1 MNLFTSYLK
10 QALSVLFTALAAS
23 AALAQAAAPLTE
35 GEIRKVDREA
45 GKLTIKHG
53 EIKNLEMPPMT
64 MVFRVNDPLLLEP
77 LSAGDR
83 VTFHAE
89 KVDGQF
95 TVTAIEKKVK

>member
-1 MNLFTSYLK
+1 MKHLKQTLATLFT
-10 QALSVLFTALAAS
+10 AAAAALAAS

-64 MVFRVNDPLLLEP
+64 MVFRASDPKLLES
-77 LSAGDR
+77 LSAGDKIG
-83 VTFHAE
+83 FHAE

-95 TVTAIEKKVK
+95 TVTVIEKR

>member
-1 MNLFTSYLK
+1 MKYPK
-10 QALSVLFTALAAS
+10 QALLALLSALAAS

-64 MVFRVNDPLLLEP
+64 MGFRVSDPRLLE
-77 LSAGDR
+77 SVNVGDQ
-83 VTFHAE
+83 VGFHTE

>member
-1 MNLFTSYLK
+1 MKHLK
-10 QALSVLFTALAAS
+10 QALLTVLSAVAAS
-23 AALAQAAAPLTE
+23 AALAQAAAPMTE

-64 MVFRVNDPLLLEP
+64 MVFRVSDPGLLAS
-77 LSAGDR
+77 LSAGDQ
-83 VTFHAE
+83 VGFHAE

>member
-1 MNLFTSYLK
+1 MKHLK
-10 QALSVLFTALAAS
+10 QALTVPFAALFAALAAS

-35 GEIRKVDREA
+35 GEIRKVDKEA

-64 MVFRVNDPLLLEP
+64 MVFRASDPKLLES
-77 LSAGDR
+77 LSEGDKIG
-83 VTFHAE
+83 FHAE

-95 TVTAIEKKVK
+95 TVTVIEKR